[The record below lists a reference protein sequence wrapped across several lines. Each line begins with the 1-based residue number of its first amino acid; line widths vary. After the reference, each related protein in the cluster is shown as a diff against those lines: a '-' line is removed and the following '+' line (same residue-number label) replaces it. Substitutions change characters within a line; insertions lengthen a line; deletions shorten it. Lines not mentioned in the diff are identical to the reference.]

1 MTPIE
6 KGSFEK
12 GGKSWTHQLTSET
25 GFQPGE
31 TSGPSGFRALLPSA
45 AVCCRLKDVDKIIH
59 RGHLIVLS
67 GNIRQ
72 GYLPRDKRRSSLSF
86 SRLLLKQKT
95 HRRWSPVREKE
106 RNSLRSL
113 SFVSRSLILFR
124 FEQNKLFHFQT
135 VARSAVTFEAR
146 AFFIF
151 NGCAEGKRSSE
162 RSASN

>member
-106 RNSLRSL
+106 RKQPSFFVLCFTFSYSVSLRAEQTF
-113 SFVSRSLILFR
+113 SFSDSRAQR
-124 FEQNKLFHFQT
+124 RN
-135 VARSAVTFEAR
+135 V
-146 AFFIF
+146 
-151 NGCAEGKRSSE
+151 
-162 RSASN
+162 RSASFLYFQWLRRGET